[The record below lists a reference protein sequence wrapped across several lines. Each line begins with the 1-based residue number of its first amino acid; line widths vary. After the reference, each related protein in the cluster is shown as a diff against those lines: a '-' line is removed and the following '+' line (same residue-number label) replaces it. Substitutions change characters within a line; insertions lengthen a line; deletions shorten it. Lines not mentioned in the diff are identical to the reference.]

1 MNSKF
6 VIISAVIIT
15 VSVLAVIAIDSTNL
29 DRLCAEKGGV
39 RNGDM
44 CIIGVSESD
53 VSESVSETVFDLSQ
67 IKSMRPNTME
77 YFYYPN
83 PEDTT
88 NRDVFQKFILIRLP
102 ESLGG
107 AADDVS
113 AFRAYSALSVG
124 VHCQVKYWPNEGRQ
138 RMEDPCWGSMYR
150 PIDGAMMYPYP
161 VMNESPLGLPY
172 LDLSVDADGSLYVE
186 PPVWTLQEN
195 GVIGVGRTMSL
206 QEIRQGSQIIVDS
219 YKKTNPNHP
228 MIPVDFAGLV
238 LVEINP
244 DHNRV
249 NARYSDFGGLYYQ
262 DVSFEV
268 RNVSSEDQ
276 QYFLNFAKPNS
287 EFWQIGDTIIRI
299 GGSAF
304 DKNSERPERF
314 RNYNIEFILDG
325 FMFDISGPNLDVL
338 KSSIVANYFPEY
350 EYDDLFLVS
359 STVEK

>member
-1 MNSKF
+1 MF
-6 VIISAVIIT
+6 LILFQAV
-15 VSVLAVIAIDSTNL
+15 LH
-29 DRLCAEKGGV
+29 
-39 RNGDM
+39 
-44 CIIGVSESD
+44 
-53 VSESVSETVFDLSQ
+53 
-67 IKSMRPNTME
+67 
-77 YFYYPN
+77 
-83 PEDTT
+83 
-88 NRDVFQKFILIRLP
+88 FQPK
-102 ESLGG
+102 
-107 AADDVS
+107 
-113 AFRAYSALSVG
+113 
-124 VHCQVKYWPNEGRQ
+124 
-138 RMEDPCWGSMYR
+138 
-150 PIDGAMMYPYP
+150 
-161 VMNESPLGLPY
+161 
-172 LDLSVDADGSLYVE
+172 
-186 PPVWTLQEN
+186 PVWLCFHHLAQQFQHLPVDQQFLRHENSPVLIFSAEN